1 MYKAAEYF
9 KMQLIKVGVDKE
21 GRMKVD
27 EVKKKIN
34 KNTIL
39 IYASAPSY
47 PHGAID
53 PIAALSEVAITYD
66 CCLHVDACLG
76 GFVLPFL
83 KAEIPTVFDFE
94 LAGVTSMSVDT
105 HKYGCA
111 QKGSSV
117 VLYSSRGLRKF
128 QYTSVM
134 DWTGGLYISPSQAG
148 SRSGGLISQTWAALV
163 HMGIE
168 GYTNLAREIYAVAVM
183 LRTHIN
189 SIPGLQVLG
198 EDVNM
203 VVAWKSNIN
212 KINIYIVNDILQSKG
227 WQLSVLQA
235 PPALHF
241 CITAAN
247 VSCVPQLIA
256 DLRNSVYEVLSLPEG
271 IKGGKAPIYGM
282 AGSVPDRGVVG
293 DLLKDIQDILLT
305 TY

>member
-1 MYKAAEYF
+1 
-9 KMQLIKVGVDKE
+9 
-21 GRMKVD
+21 
-27 EVKKKIN
+27 
-34 KNTIL
+34 
-39 IYASAPSY
+39 
-47 PHGAID
+47 
-53 PIAALSEVAITYD
+53 
-66 CCLHVDACLG
+66 
-76 GFVLPFL
+76 
-83 KAEIPTVFDFE
+83 
-94 LAGVTSMSVDT
+94 
-105 HKYGCA
+105 
-111 QKGSSV
+111 
-117 VLYSSRGLRKF
+117 
-128 QYTSVM
+128 
-134 DWTGGLYISPSQAG
+134 
-148 SRSGGLISQTWAALV
+148 
-163 HMGIE
+163 MGIE
-168 GYTNLAREIYAVAVM
+168 GYTNLAREIYAAAVM

>member
-9 KMQLIKVGVDKE
+9 NIHLIKVGVDRE
-21 GRMKVD
+21 GRMKVN
-27 EVKKKIN
+27 EVKNKIN

-53 PIAALSEVAITYD
+53 PISSLSELALDYK

-83 KAEIPTVFDFE
+83 RKDIPVSFDFE
-94 LAGVTSMSVDT
+94 LEGVTSMSVDT

-117 VLYSSRGLRKF
+117 ILYSSKELRKF

-134 DWTGGLYISPSQAG
+134 DWTGGLYISPSQPG

-163 HMGIE
+163 HMGVD
-168 GYTNLAREIYAVAVM
+168 GYALLARKIYAAALE
-183 LRTHIN
+183 LRAEIN
-189 SIPGLQVLG
+189 SIPGLQVIG
-198 EDVNM
+198 EDINM
-203 VVAWKSNIN
+203 VVAWKSNVD
-212 KINIYIVNDILQSKG
+212 KVNIYVVNDILHSKG

-235 PPALHF
+235 PPALHL

-247 VSCVPQLIA
+247 VSCINKLCS
-256 DLRNSVYEVLSLPEG
+256 DLRSSVDKVLSMPEG
-271 IKGGKAPIYGM
+271 LQGGKAPIYGM
-282 AGSVPDRGVVG
+282 AGSVPDRGMVG
-293 DLLKDIQDILLT
+293 ELLKDIQDILLT
-305 TY
+305 KF